1 MHTDKIDCFS
11 LGVLTIQIVTRKYP
25 EPTDRF
31 HIITKEPQYNF
42 ISVPEH
48 ERRKDHL
55 SLIDFH
61 HPFRPIILSCI
72 ADEPAN
78 RPQATT
84 LCDYFGHHRQ
94 SKKYEQSLQ
103 EELGV
108 HKDLESAHAEIEIL
122 KEERKKLENKVR
134 KTAEEEK
141 MVFDE
146 LEKLKQD
153 YRELEERLKVIA
165 SRKQESIELL
175 QVRDDHNT
183 KKDQWEKFGEEFPP
197 GLGTKTSMYMG
208 KNPPI
213 GLVADG
219 GATNQGTRSSAML
232 LAKKS
237 FQWLPVPKFTP
248 SDINKGC
255 DAVVIGTRMYCRSSG
270 QNFIRYYNS
279 TDNTWSVVRSQCPTY
294 HSTLAIFEEN
304 LVAVGGKEKGEVTN
318 KVYVL
323 TETESWSMDSI
334 PLMPTRR
341 HSAAAASTENYIIVM
356 GGQQKQA
363 FLKTVE
369 ILDIFTL
376 KWSTTVDL
384 PKPITPTSLSAL
396 VCNGN
401 IYAIGGIDGVR
412 DQVTSMYM
420 CGLQQLITQRHSSIT
435 KKLKRS
441 LSYSSLPNPW
451 SEVMRFPVTKAAFV
465 AVEEMNTVLFIG
477 GMKADG
483 EMTDEVNAYDTKSR
497 SWELW
502 GHLKSAR
509 CLCVAGLVTRGM
521 GKMLIIAGSED
532 MSIDSFESTSDSVEM
547 ELILLGTSH

>member
-25 EPTDRF
+25 EPTHRHRYHTE
-31 HIITKEPQYNF
+31 HIITNEPQYNHQG
-42 ISVPEH
+42 ILVPVPEH

-72 ADEPAN
+72 ADKPAN
-78 RPQATT
+78 RPQAAT

-94 SKKYEQSLQ
+94 SKKFEQSLQ

-122 KEERKKLENKVR
+122 KEERQKLENKVK
-134 KTAEEEK
+134 KTVEEEK
-141 MVFDE
+141 VVCGEM
-146 LEKLKQD
+146 EKLKQD
-153 YRELEERLKVIA
+153 YRELEERLKIA
-165 SRKQESIELL
+165 SMKQRSIENREQWVKFEEDSPQGLAT
-175 QVRDDHNT
+175 NT
-183 KKDQWEKFGEEFPP
+183 
-197 GLGTKTSMYMG
+197 SMG
-208 KNPPI
+208 KNPLAE
-213 GLVADG
+213 LVTHGA
-219 GATNQGTRSSAML
+219 ATNQGTRSSATL
-232 LAKKS
+232 LPKKS
-237 FQWLPVPKFTP
+237 FQWLPVPRSTP

-255 DAVVIGTRMYCRSSG
+255 DAVVIGTKMYCRSSR
-270 QNFIRYYNS
+270 QNLIYYYNS
-279 TDNTWSVVRSQCPTY
+279 TDNTWSVVCSLCPTY
-294 HSTLAIFEEN
+294 HSTLAIFKEN
-304 LVAVGGKEKGEVTN
+304 LVAVGGKEKGKVAN
-318 KVYVL
+318 KVYIL
-323 TETESWSMDSI
+323 TETESWRMDRI
-334 PLMPTRR
+334 PPMPTRR

-356 GGQQKQA
+356 GGQQKQL

-376 KWSTTVDL
+376 EWSTAVDL
-384 PKPITPTSLSAL
+384 PKPITSTSLSAL

-435 KKLKRS
+435 KKIKHS
-441 LSYSSLPNPW
+441 LSYSSLPNLW
-451 SEVMRFPVTKAAFV
+451 SEIMEFPVTKAAFI
-465 AVEEMNTVLFIG
+465 AVEEMDTVLLIG

-483 EMTDEVNAYDTKSR
+483 EMTDEVNAYDTVSR

-509 CLCVAGLVTRGM
+509 CLCVAGLITREM
-521 GKMLIIAGSED
+521 GKVLVIVGNED
-532 MSIDSFESTSDSVEM
+532 TSIESIVEM
-547 ELILLGTSH
+547 ELILH